1 MSKRKQLML
10 RLDPRLWE
18 EIQAWAAQ
26 DLRSVNGQIEYLLR
40 EAVRQRR
47 RQDPAAKT
55 KIIPRA
61 LRDDDRD
68 ER

>member
-40 EAVRQRR
+40 EAVRQRL